1 MLPEEPERLRRMLD
15 FRQLA
20 PEEETQPIGKG
31 PTGTTRQFAL
41 VVPARPEGTGCG
53 CVTRRSEWFPRL
65 AVFVG
70 LVPTVPEG
78 NIREALEEAEREQI
92 LATPQKE
99 QLGRGGSGRRC
110 RASWPE
116 AIDSAVASCRSS
128 PFASPEARNA
138 GVSLPSALLLSPP
151 SLPTSRHLT

>member
-1 MLPEEPERLRRMLD
+1 MPD

-92 LATPQKE
+92 LATLQKE

-116 AIDSAVASCRSS
+116 AIDSAVEHAEARHSRHQKRVTPAFHSRPPSS
-128 PFASPEARNA
+128 PRPRCQ
-138 GVSLPSALLLSPP
+138 LLG
-151 SLPTSRHLT
+151 T